1 MVSPFEI
8 VIEKM
13 IELGFYSY
21 VFPFLISSA
30 IFYALFRKSKILGD
44 SVVINAVIALSIAF
58 MVLGFPVLV
67 GFTLESQ
74 LSLFFT
80 QATVFIL
87 IFVIG
92 IIIASVFYPD
102 LPKLLTEQ
110 FTRRT
115 TIYQMI
121 ALGIGLFVTSG
132 LVIVFTQGIA
142 PQPDSTTPAASG
154 DLVLII
160 SGIVIFIILIMIA
173 ASTLR
178 SES

>member
-1 MVSPFEI
+1 MASPFEI

-13 IELGFYSY
+13 IEFGFYSY
-21 VFPFLISSA
+21 IFPFLISSA
-30 IFYALFRKSKILGD
+30 IFYALFKKSKILGD

-67 GFTLESQ
+67 GFTLETE

-87 IFVIG
+87 IFVVG

-102 LPKLLTEQ
+102 LPKLLSEQ

-121 ALGIGLFVTSG
+121 ALGIALFVTSG
-132 LVIVFTQGIA
+132 LVIVFTQGVA
-142 PQPDSTTPAASG
+142 PDPNATRPTATADV
-154 DLVLII
+154 VLIV
-160 SGIVIFIILIMIA
+160 SGIVIFIVLIMIA
-173 ASTLR
+173 ASAIR
-178 SES
+178 SDR